1 MLESGRDLA
10 IVANSFINRRAPLT
24 TRHLNYGDA
33 APANAVN
40 CRHEHGFCEST
51 EQIESSGPAQVNA
64 ARNLKI
70 ATQSFLNDASLVSSG
85 GDLELAAQLTID
97 NATRIRTTTWHG
109 HWREWRGT
117 LRGYRNH
124 DETGV
129 SVTGQTPAL
138 IQAAGRLL
146 LSAPKIN
153 NSGNVQG
160 ASVYLGG
167 DAITNGITDFSLQT
181 PGSTLPDSGISL
193 ANSALFGN
201 RGFSGNLGESLLF
214 APQTSQDGSQ
224 FVYSGPP
231 APVNLVSLS
240 QEDLI
245 DALPAHLRPGG
256 SNPPKFLFDPQAE
269 AQALRQAALE
279 QTGRAYFINGLA
291 YDDQLG
297 YSLDTQQRQILYAN
311 AVQFASTYDVALGR
325 ALTDEQI
332 AKLTQP
338 ILWYVDQ
345 QVVGADDNSMHALV
359 PTVYLPQVSQ
369 YQLANIAGG
378 VIRGNEIMLSTRG
391 NESRV
396 TNHES

>member
-1 MLESGRDLA
+1 
-10 IVANSFINRRAPLT
+10 
-24 TRHLNYGDA
+24 
-33 APANAVN
+33 
-40 CRHEHGFCEST
+40 
-51 EQIESSGPAQVNA
+51 
-64 ARNLKI
+64 
-70 ATQSFLNDASLVSSG
+70 
-85 GDLELAAQLTID
+85 
-97 NATRIRTTTWHG
+97 
-109 HWREWRGT
+109 
-117 LRGYRNH
+117 
-124 DETGV
+124 
-129 SVTGQTPAL
+129 
-138 IQAAGRLL
+138 
-146 LSAPKIN
+146 
-153 NSGNVQG
+153 
-160 ASVYLGG
+160 
-167 DAITNGITDFSLQT
+167 
-181 PGSTLPDSGISL
+181 
-193 ANSALFGN
+193 LFGN

-231 APVNLVSLS
+231 APANLVSLS

-256 SNPPKFLFDPQAE
+256 ANPPKFLFDPQAE

-291 YDDQLG
+291 YDDKLG